1 MNKNKLD
8 QLMLANVN
16 SREALN
22 SETFEYKSLFLSAVA
37 PDPHNAR
44 FLPAKFME
52 DEHARQFTSRWLT
65 KNQLVEMYD
74 SRDHVLIGKNC
85 IVNCFNYGSAQWK
98 KANQTL
104 ESVLELAEN
113 ISVAEIIQVPTVYPL
128 EHGKYQILT
137 GHRRFFAMVY
147 SKGYDSSAQFKVY
160 DAKPLLSKVKQ
171 FQENASRDDLPQY
184 GKLQAFLSAMQELES
199 LSLAKL
205 KIGEKKLTVKEMAAN
220 LGISMGSFDNYNV
233 LTRYKCVIEAYEQ
246 GLISLP
252 FINVKKIVKQ
262 VENQYYSEFDKTLLT
277 VTDKAEINKR
287 INAKLT
293 GEKLPVKPR
302 EKAFRI
308 KPIQSIETVKMLLT
322 HNITEVVDEID
333 WHALEWGNRKAVSDI
348 LTKAIEILDSK
359 CKASE
364 D

>member
-1 MNKNKLD
+1 MNKLKLD

-16 SREALN
+16 SRKGLN
-22 SETFEYKSLFLSAVA
+22 SETFEYTSLFLSSVT

-52 DEHARQFTSRWLT
+52 DDHARQFTSRWLT

-74 SRDHVLIGKNC
+74 ANDHVLIGKNC
-85 IVNCFNYGSAQWK
+85 IVNCFAYGTAQWK

-113 ISVAEIIQVPTVYPL
+113 ISVAEVIQVPTVYPL
-128 EHGKYQILT
+128 EDGQYQILT

-147 SKGYDSSAQFKVY
+147 SNGYDSSAQFKVY

-199 LSLAKL
+199 LSQARL
-205 KIGEKKLTVKEMAAN
+205 KVGEKKLTVKEMAAN

-233 LTRYKCVIEAYEQ
+233 LTRYKCVIQAYEQ
-246 GLISLP
+246 GLVTMP
-252 FINVKKIVKQ
+252 FINVKKVVKQ
-262 VENQYYSEFDKTLLT
+262 VENDYYSEFDKTLLT

-287 INAKLT
+287 IHAKLT
-293 GEKLPVKPR
+293 GQKLTTKPKT
-302 EKAFRI
+302 KAFRV
-308 KPIQSIETVKMLLT
+308 KPIQHVETIKMLLT
-322 HNITEVVDEID
+322 HNITELVDEVD
-333 WHALEWGNRKAVSDI
+333 WQAVDWGNRKAVTDT
-348 LTKAIEILDSK
+348 LAKVIEVLDNKSK
-359 CKASE
+359 GT
-364 D
+364 DN

>member
-1 MNKNKLD
+1 MNRNKLD

-22 SETFEYKSLFLSAVA
+22 SDTFEYKSLFLSSVT

-52 DEHARQFTSRWLT
+52 DDHARQFTSRWLT

-74 SRDHVLIGKNC
+74 SKDHVLIGKNC
-85 IVNCFNYGSAQWK
+85 IINCFAYGSAQWK

-113 ISVAEIIQVPTVYPL
+113 ISVAEVIQVPTVYPL
-128 EHGKYQILT
+128 EGGKYQILT

-160 DAKPLLSKVKQ
+160 DTKPLLSKVKQ

-199 LSLAKL
+199 LSQARL

-233 LTRYKCVIEAYEQ
+233 LTRYKCVIQAYEQ

-262 VENQYYSEFDKTLLT
+262 VENQYCSEFDKTLFT

-287 INAKLT
+287 IQAKLS
-293 GEKLPVKPR
+293 GEKLPAKSR
-302 EKAFRI
+302 TKTFRI
-308 KPIQSIETVKMLLT
+308 KPIQSVDTVKTLLT
-322 HNITEVVDEID
+322 HNITELVSEID
-333 WHALEWGNRKAVSDI
+333 WQNIDWENHKAVSDT
-348 LTKAIEILDSK
+348 LAKAIEILDSK
-359 CKASE
+359 SRSVQT
-364 D
+364 